1 MGKSWSDLTAWLLIT
16 NKLMKIPNL
25 PNQEDEEETEMA
37 NPIFNA
43 LGGNMPMGNNNML
56 AQFNNFVKQMQGK
69 NPHEEINRLLQSGAI
84 SQQELNKAQQM
95 AQQFQSMF
103 RQ

>member
-1 MGKSWSDLTAWLLIT
+1 M
-16 NKLMKIPNL
+16 PNL
-25 PNQEDEEETEMA
+25 NQEEEEETTMS

-43 LGGNMPMGNNNML
+43 LGGGMMPQNNMI
-56 AQFNNFVKQMQGK
+56 AQFQQFRQKMQGK
-69 NPHEEINRLLQSGAI
+69 NPYEEINKLLQSGAVN
-84 SQQELNKAQQM
+84 QQQLNQAQQM

>member
-1 MGKSWSDLTAWLLIT
+1 MS
-16 NKLMKIPNL
+16 
-25 PNQEDEEETEMA
+25 

-43 LGGNMPMGNNNML
+43 LGGSMPMGNNNML

-84 SQQELNKAQQM
+84 SQQQLNEAQQM
-95 AQQFQSMF
+95 AQQFQAMF
-103 RQ
+103 K

>member
-1 MGKSWSDLTAWLLIT
+1 
-16 NKLMKIPNL
+16 
-25 PNQEDEEETEMA
+25 MA

-43 LGGNMPMGNNNML
+43 LGGSMPMGNNNML

-84 SQQELNKAQQM
+84 SQQELNQAQQM

>member
-1 MGKSWSDLTAWLLIT
+1 M
-16 NKLMKIPNL
+16 P
-25 PNQEDEEETEMA
+25 

-43 LGGNMPMGNNNML
+43 LGGSMPMGNNNML

-84 SQQELNKAQQM
+84 SQQQLNEAQQM
-95 AQQFQSMF
+95 AQQFQAMF

>member
-1 MGKSWSDLTAWLLIT
+1 MS
-16 NKLMKIPNL
+16 
-25 PNQEDEEETEMA
+25 

-43 LGGNMPMGNNNML
+43 LGGNIPSNNML
-56 AQFNNFVKQMQGK
+56 AQFQQFRKQMQGT
-69 NPHEEINRLLQSGAI
+69 NPHEEINKLLQSGAI
-84 SQQELNKAQQM
+84 SQQQLNQAQQM